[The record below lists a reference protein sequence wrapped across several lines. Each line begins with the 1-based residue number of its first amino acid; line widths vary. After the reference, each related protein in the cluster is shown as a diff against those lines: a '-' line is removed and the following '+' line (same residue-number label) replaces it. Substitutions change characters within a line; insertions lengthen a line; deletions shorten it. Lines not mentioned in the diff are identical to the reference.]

1 MNRIKDEGY
10 FVYRDKLNIIVE
22 TDDNKK
28 SVFQLK
34 KQNIVT
40 GKINVPLSNLCTMNC
55 LYCSEAEYNH
65 KKARCFE
72 IHWAYQI
79 IDSYMEWL
87 DSYPNVNQVR
97 LSFDYGGEPV
107 CQIDLLE
114 KIVAYFRKRCEEKNI
129 LPITIMTTNCAWNNK
144 LLPRVVSCIDE
155 IIVSLDGPQDM
166 HDKYRKYKNENMTF
180 NVILNNAIEI
190 RASGHLKH
198 ISSVITKDTI
208 ANSKEYIDFFRK
220 YFKGN
225 EIKIAT
231 VIILGDAITNG
242 IERVSLPEWNKFIAE
257 IRNRAGNEVIIIDSK
272 PEKKLDYIY
281 TYGCEHMNLINWF
294 CWLDGNISCCTDR
307 ENPSY
312 YIGRIAEGDLEL
324 NYNKMMKIKKEN
336 DINNLAECHDCLAKY
351 YCSGG
356 CPEFR
361 NGKLNCER
369 RVKKYARMFIQKAS
383 EK

>member
-1 MNRIKDEGY
+1 MNKIEEEGY
-10 FVYRDKLNIIVE
+10 SVCRDKLNIIVE
-22 TDDNKK
+22 TVDKK
-28 SVFQLK
+28 QLVFPLK
-34 KQNIVT
+34 SQNIVT
-40 GKINVPLSNLCTMNC
+40 GKINIPLSNLCTMNC
-55 LYCSEAEYNH
+55 LYCSEAEYNCQIA
-65 KKARCFE
+65 KCFD

-87 DSYPNVNQVR
+87 EIYPSVNQVR

-114 KIVAYFRKRCEEKNI
+114 KIVAHFRKRCEEKNI

-155 IIVSLDGPQDM
+155 IIVSLDGSQRM
-166 HDKYRKYKNENMTF
+166 HDKYRKYKSANMTF
-180 NVILNNAIEI
+180 DVILNNAIEI

-208 ANSKEYIDFFRK
+208 AKPKEYIDFFRK
-220 YFKGN
+220 YFNGN
-225 EIKIAT
+225 EIKIAA
-231 VIILGDAITNG
+231 VIILGNAITNG
-242 IERVSLPEWNKFIAE
+242 IERVSLLEWNKFVDEIKTRAE
-257 IRNRAGNEVIIIDSK
+257 NEIIIIDSK

-307 ENPSY
+307 ENSKY
-312 YIGRIAEGDLEL
+312 HIGTIVGDNLEL
-324 NYNKMMKIKKEN
+324 KYDKMLRLKKEN
-336 DINNLAECHDCLAKY
+336 DVNNLAECDDCLAKY

>member
-1 MNRIKDEGY
+1 M
-10 FVYRDKLNIIVE
+10 
-22 TDDNKK
+22 
-28 SVFQLK
+28 
-34 KQNIVT
+34 
-40 GKINVPLSNLCTMNC
+40 
-55 LYCSEAEYNH
+55 
-65 KKARCFE
+65 
-72 IHWAYQI
+72 
-79 IDSYMEWL
+79 
-87 DSYPNVNQVR
+87 
-97 LSFDYGGEPV
+97 
-107 CQIDLLE
+107 
-114 KIVAYFRKRCEEKNI
+114 
-129 LPITIMTTNCAWNNK
+129 
-144 LLPRVVSCIDE
+144 
-155 IIVSLDGPQDM
+155 
-166 HDKYRKYKNENMTF
+166 
-180 NVILNNAIEI
+180 
-190 RASGHLKH
+190 
-198 ISSVITKDTI
+198 
-208 ANSKEYIDFFRK
+208 
-220 YFKGN
+220 
-225 EIKIAT
+225 
-231 VIILGDAITNG
+231 
-242 IERVSLPEWNKFIAE
+242 SLPEWNKFIAE

>member
-1 MNRIKDEGY
+1 MNRIDEEGY
-10 FVYRDKLNIIVE
+10 SVYRDKLNIIVE
-22 TDDNKK
+22 TSENKK
-28 SVFQLK
+28 IVFPLK
-34 KQNIVT
+34 EQNIET
-40 GKINVPLSNLCTMNC
+40 GKINIPLSNLCTMNC

-65 KKARCFE
+65 KKAKRFDSY
-72 IHWAYQI
+72 WAYQI

-87 DSYPNVNQVR
+87 DNYPSVKQVR

-114 KIVAYFRKRCEEKNI
+114 KIVAYFRKRCEGKNI

-155 IIVSLDGPQDM
+155 IIVSLDGPKDM
-166 HDKYRKYKNENMTF
+166 HDKYRKYKNENFTF
-180 NVILNNAIEI
+180 DSILNNAIEI

-208 ANSKEYIDFFRK
+208 EKPKEYIDFFRK
-220 YFKGN
+220 YFSGN
-225 EIKIAT
+225 EIKIAA

-242 IERVSLPEWNKFIAE
+242 IERVSLPEWNKFVDE
-257 IRNRAGNEVIIIDSK
+257 IKTRVGDELEIIDSK
-272 PEKKLDYIY
+272 PEKKLDFVY

-307 ENPSY
+307 
-312 YIGRIAEGDLEL
+312 D
-324 NYNKMMKIKKEN
+324 NYNYNIGTIAGKNLGLYYEKMLKMKEQN
-336 DINNLAECHDCLAKY
+336 DVNNIIECHDCLAKY